1 MNELECFLK
10 TFVKMDSLIFSDCR
24 RDYSNIKNFFID
36 HKVVKHSKEFVD
48 STIGTHINTIE
59 GCWSAIKKSISFRN
73 RTSKL
78 IDIYLL
84 RFMIKRNDKNASF
97 DFFIKLIF

>member
-10 TFVKMDSLIFSDCR
+10 TFVKMDSVIFFDDLR
-24 RDYSNIKNFFID
+24 GYSNIKNFFID
-36 HKVVKHSKEFVD
+36 YKVVNHSKEFVS
-48 STIGTHINTIE
+48 STTGTHINTIE
-59 GCWSAIKKSISFRN
+59 GCWSAIKISVSFRH
-73 RTSKL
+73 RTRKL

-84 RFMIKRNDKNASF
+84 RFMINRNEKNDSF